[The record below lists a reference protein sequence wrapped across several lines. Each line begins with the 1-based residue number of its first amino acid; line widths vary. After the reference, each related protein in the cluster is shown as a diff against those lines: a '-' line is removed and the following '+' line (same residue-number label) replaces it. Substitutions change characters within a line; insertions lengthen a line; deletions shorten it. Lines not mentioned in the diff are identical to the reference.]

1 MSPRSILNHRR
12 KYYSEFGEDGLLLYI
27 IKKIKEITTLEKFI
41 VEFGAWDGKH
51 GSNTFIFAEAG
62 YRGIFI
68 EANAEKFLKLKAN
81 MTSFPEVSPV
91 CRLVQAKGI
100 DSLENILKEYDA
112 PKNFDILSIDIDG
125 DDYWVWKGLVSFRP
139 KVVVIELNYKD
150 KPGVH
155 RINQSGEPFVYGI
168 TGTSITSMNELAAEK
183 GYKLIANIGCN
194 AVFVDA
200 IYYNL
205 FHSIPVTEFELFTY
219 EGYKL
224 KKLPLQEAY
233 RFIKEKIRKKIAYVL
248 SFNNLSKRKSILG

>member
-27 IKKIKEITTLEKFI
+27 IKRIEKKTSLDKYF

-62 YRGIFI
+62 YKGIFI
-68 EANAEKFLKLKAN
+68 EANAEKFQKLKAN
-81 MTSFPEVSPV
+81 MVSFPAVSAV
-91 CRLVQAKGI
+91 CRLVQAKGN

-112 PKNFDILSIDIDG
+112 PKHFDILSIDIDG

-155 RINQSGEPFVYGI
+155 RINQTGKPFVYGT
-168 TGTSITSMNELAAEK
+168 TGTSITSMNELAETK

-200 IYYNL
+200 TFYNL
-205 FHSIPVTEFELFTY
+205 FHSNPVTEFELFTY
-219 EGYKL
+219 EGFKL
-224 KKLPLQEAY
+224 RNLSLKESS
-233 RFIKEKIRKKIAYVL
+233 RFIKEKIRKKIAL
-248 SFNNLSKRKSILG
+248 SF